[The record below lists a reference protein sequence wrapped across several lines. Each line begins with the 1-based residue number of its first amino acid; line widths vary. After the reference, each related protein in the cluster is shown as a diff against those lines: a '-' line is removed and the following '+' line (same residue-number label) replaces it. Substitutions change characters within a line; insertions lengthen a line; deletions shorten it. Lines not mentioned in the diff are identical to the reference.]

1 MFLVRWLARGEEHLG
16 RGGVR
21 VLLEEV
27 VLDLPHVLDAELVGE
42 LDLVERVLDELVLAS
57 LVPGPAELVLVE
69 DAELHGQHVNTGVY
83 ILSMAGRASNTIQV
97 RTHSTVRLPRAQRR
111 EQIVGAAAAAFLT
124 GGYEKTSMEDV
135 ARAAGVTRL
144 IVYRIFESKEALYLA
159 VLNAVVD
166 DIAQSSTDGA
176 DPERQDSESIVALL
190 LATARRHPD
199 GFRLLW
205 RHTSNQGEFHEVYR
219 LFEAAAHGLRGGP
232 HRRRVARSGNGAL
245 GRRDTGELDLREHL
259 PVARPG

>member
-1 MFLVRWLARGEEHLG
+1 M
-16 RGGVR
+16 
-21 VLLEEV
+21 
-27 VLDLPHVLDAELVGE
+27 
-42 LDLVERVLDELVLAS
+42 
-57 LVPGPAELVLVE
+57 
-69 DAELHGQHVNTGVY
+69 
-83 ILSMAGRASNTIQV
+83 LSMAGRASNTIQV

-166 DIAQSSTDGA
+166 DIAQSFNYGA

-219 LFEAAAHGLRGGP
+219 LFEAAATDYAVALIADALRDPAMVRWAAETLVSSIYESICLWLDQGDP
-232 HRRRVARSGNGAL
+232 T
-245 GRRDTGELDLREHL
+245 RDAQFLRM
-259 PVARPG
+259 VTAGTRATVQAWTQT